1 MWSSFSVYLIYR
13 EGFNTNELE
22 VQVVG
27 TVEDLG
33 IMVNIGQSWGGLDL
47 TVLEMILG
55 VDWWISF
62 TQAGIRLDLSF
73 TGNLTLRTN
82 SLVPG
87 MSKC

>member
-47 TVLEMILG
+47 AVLEMILG